1 MLRLKKVISSQT
13 RMPFSTMS
21 AMSFFSSSHATKDF
35 LNSSGPKESTIYQ
48 GQGKLFTTF
57 LPAIGAKADEVEIPL
72 QVVEQPLLQHHLLLP
87 ARCIHLGLHAN
98 FKGRHYISHVSRHKG
113 SLGKP
118 QQRFSTVWG
127 IPPQGI
133 SVASKRLWN
142 LDHIPRNCE
151 LSYNLIGGVFKFQN
165 H

>member
-35 LNSSGPKESTIYQ
+35 LKSSGPKESTIYQ

-87 ARCIHLGLHAN
+87 AGCIHLGLHAN
-98 FKGRHYISHVSRHKG
+98 FKGRHYISHVSRQ
-113 SLGKP
+113 GKP
-118 QQRFSTVWG
+118 WKTPTVFNRLGNAPPGHFSCLKEALEFG
-127 IPPQGI
+127 SYPQKLRI
-133 SVASKRLWN
+133 VL
-142 LDHIPRNCE
+142 
-151 LSYNLIGGVFKFQN
+151 
-165 H
+165 